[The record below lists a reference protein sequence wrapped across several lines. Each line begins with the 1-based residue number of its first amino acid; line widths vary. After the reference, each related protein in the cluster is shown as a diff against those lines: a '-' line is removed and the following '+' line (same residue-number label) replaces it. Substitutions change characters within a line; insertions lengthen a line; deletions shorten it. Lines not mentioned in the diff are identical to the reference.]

1 MLMLVIPEATS
12 TQMFI
17 MQNSLENIRLT
28 SHHLDEGAILGVK
41 LRYLSDHLAT
51 LNDIL
56 GGKNMNHNLKDDA
69 VWQILNSDAANLKN
83 RK

>member
-1 MLMLVIPEATS
+1 MAL
-12 TQMFI
+12 
-17 MQNSLENIRLT
+17 
-28 SHHLDEGAILGVK
+28 LGVK

-51 LNDIL
+51 LDDIP

-69 VWQILNSDAANLKN
+69 VWQIINSDAANFKN